1 MNSYAKKT
9 AVGFLLLCLI
19 GSIYWGF
26 IIYKY
31 DSNLGTE
38 NVFTIT
44 DNQSFVSDND
54 SDILLD
60 LEFNSGTDN
69 LDWALT
75 KVILVKNGTEFQCT
89 TGGLISLSEDSEK
102 IKSSLVADGVTF
114 NVAIDAISDNFVYL
128 DVGDMEQSNES
139 DYTIKFS
146 KTDIFLGENVVGLYT
161 DELLFSQLN
170 YSDVKDENYSE
181 SSEER
186 LDWYDYNLSVHR
198 VEAKDR
204 VYIIDDGSSK
214 YKIQFLSYYNSN
226 DEQRQISM
234 IVSWIDGESFQ
245 ALNDPEKVQPSPCI
259 LIDTDQNENQ
269 WSSNETIYVKEN
281 NFQICNSSCELLV
294 QLYYQDIIVEGNSSI
309 VIY

>member
-9 AVGFLLLCLI
+9 VIGFLFFCLV

-26 IIYKY
+26 IVYKY
-31 DSNLGTE
+31 DSDLGTK
-38 NVFTIT
+38 NVFSIT
-44 DNQSFVSDND
+44 DHQSTISNNSSDHLFDLSFD
-54 SDILLD
+54 SGD
-60 LEFNSGTDN
+60 DN
-69 LDWALT
+69 LDWSLT
-75 KVILVKNGTEFQCT
+75 KVILLKDDNEFQCT
-89 TGGLISLSEDSEK
+89 TGGLISLTEDSEK
-102 IKSSLVADGVTF
+102 VKSSLAADGVTF
-114 NVAIDAISDNFVYL
+114 NVAIDALSDDFVYL
-128 DVGDMEQSNES
+128 DIGEMEQSNES
-139 DYTIKFS
+139 DYSLKFS
-146 KTDIFLGENVVGLYT
+146 KTDIYLSENVIGLYS
-161 DELLFSQLN
+161 DETSFNSLN

-186 LDWYDYNLSVHR
+186 LDWYDYNFSVHR
-198 VEAKDR
+198 IEAKER
-204 VYIIDDGSSK
+204 VYVIDDGTSK
-214 YKIQFLSYYNSN
+214 YKIQFLSYYNSD